1 MHIYHCL
8 HLNERTSPSLEPEP
22 KAQPF
27 NTIFDSTLVIQ
38 HRDEE
43 LELKI
48 TLRKLAESI
57 EPDADET

>member
-22 KAQPF
+22 KVQPF
-27 NTIFDSTLVIQ
+27 NTKFNSTLAIQ
-38 HRDEE
+38 HGDEE
-43 LELKI
+43 IELKI